1 MRHGYRIL
9 AVGLVTA
16 LILVLSACQQD
27 IVGDKAL
34 IHQRLQQMVKS
45 AENRKMSEF
54 LEGIHA
60 DFLGQGSLRKANLAG
75 LMLLHFRQHKSIS
88 VSLSEMEI
96 QLEMP
101 TATVRFTAQL
111 YGQAGWLGHGRRLGI
126 QSRWRKMDDEW
137 QMERA
142 RWQVLN

>member
-16 LILVLSACQQD
+16 LILVLNACQQD
-27 IVGDKAL
+27 IVDDTAL
-34 IHQRLQQMVKS
+34 IHQRLQQMEKS
-45 AENRKMSEF
+45 AENRQTSAF
-54 LEGIHA
+54 LEGIHT

-75 LMLLHFRQHKSIS
+75 LMLQHFRQHKSIS
-88 VSLSEMEI
+88 VSLSEVDI

-101 TATVRFTAQL
+101 TATVTFIAQL
-111 YGQAGWLGHGRRLGI
+111 HGQAGLFGHGRRLGI
-126 QSRWRKMDDEW
+126 QSRWRKVDGEW

-142 RWQVLN
+142 RWQILN